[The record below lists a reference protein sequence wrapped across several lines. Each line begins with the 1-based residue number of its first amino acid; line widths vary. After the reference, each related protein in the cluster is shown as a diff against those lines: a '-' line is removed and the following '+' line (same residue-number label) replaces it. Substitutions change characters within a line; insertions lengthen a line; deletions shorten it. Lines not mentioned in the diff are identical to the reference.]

1 MNPIIISTELGDFHM
16 SEQAADAWRW
26 ATKLGICDDEPS
38 EIFSILCEQAII
50 TYMNNEGMSV
60 CFDYNDFEAA
70 DA

>member
-16 SEQAADAWRW
+16 TAEAADAWRW

-38 EIFSILCEQAII
+38 EIFRITNEQEII
-50 TYMNNEGMSV
+50 TYINNEGMSV
-60 CFDYNDFEAA
+60 SFDYNDFEAA